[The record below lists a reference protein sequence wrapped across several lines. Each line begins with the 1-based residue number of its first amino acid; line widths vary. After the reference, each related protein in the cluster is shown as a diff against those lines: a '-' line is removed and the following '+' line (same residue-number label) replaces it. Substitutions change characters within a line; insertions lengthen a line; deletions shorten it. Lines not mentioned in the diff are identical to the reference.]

1 MVAGDF
7 TLAVAAVLIVFMI
20 VYVHVSSSF
29 LACVT
34 MYQIIM
40 SLPVGALF
48 YRRLF
53 LIDFFD
59 FVHILV
65 VYLVL
70 GIGADDVFV
79 LVDTFRHL
87 SDEHLPADGGLHS
100 DEELAALLQSTLVRS
115 GQAIFSTSFTTT
127 VAFLSQ
133 SVSDIMP
140 LRTCGYYA
148 ATCIIMNYLF
158 TMLFTPS
165 ALIIY
170 HKRLEGKRCC
180 CPSPTLRQEP
190 LPGGERVG
198 RRSKSLAKDGCM
210 KWLLETIYIPA
221 MRKQVCGVRVF
232 ALGVVAVMMA
242 TAAQGFCFAL
252 QLTPPTKAE
261 TWLPKDHMHW
271 GVSEFWSNH
280 FYEGGHAG
288 YSVITFTWGIEGAD
302 TAGFEPYRPSKN
314 PPTAKFDPS
323 FDITTAEAQAEIL
336 DVCAKM
342 QTLACDLEGCEGYG
356 HTLMMSS
363 TSKAYSCFLE
373 DMQQYRVDVMG
384 RPSSEPLPTGAG
396 FLEELQQFVQAD
408 PSVQYSSKVCRADYG
423 YDVGFI
429 DGQLKYVSV
438 KLRSRLALSTPYSS
452 GIEVRDM
459 IQDFVR
465 GRQGGAPSGLKSM
478 RFNAGGMFSFYDS
491 AAQMVMALFSGI
503 SIAFPLAFVALL
515 VSTRNWIVSVYAVS
529 CVGGIVACV
538 LGFCKSAMGWGLGI
552 AEAVAGV
559 IVIGYSVDYVVHLAH
574 VYCEASK
581 KGHQTRDARAT
592 FAVRNMGSTI
602 FAGAVTTAG
611 SAFVMFFCG
620 GFHVLQQDGDADLHH
635 DHVLVLVL
643 DGALHRP
650 SMANRP
656 AGNMW

>member
-1 MVAGDF
+1 MIAADF
-7 TLAVAAVLIVFMI
+7 TLALVAVVIVFLI

-34 MYQIIM
+34 MYQIIL

-48 YRRLF
+48 YRHVF
-53 LIDFFD
+53 MIDFFD
-59 FVHILV
+59 FLHILV

-87 SDEHLPADGGLHS
+87 SSELLPADSVVHS
-100 DEELAALLQSTLVRS
+100 DLELATVLQSTLVRS

-133 SVSDIMP
+133 SVSGIMP

-148 ATCIIMNYLF
+148 AICITMNYVF

-170 HKRLEGKRCC
+170 YKRLEGKRCC
-180 CPSPTLRQEP
+180 CPWPTLRQEP
-190 LPGGERVG
+190 RPGDERVG
-198 RRSKSLAKDGCM
+198 RRSNPLAGDGFIQ
-210 KWLLETIYIPA
+210 WFLEAIYIPA
-221 MRKQVCGVRVF
+221 MRKQVCGVRVC
-232 ALGVVAVMMA
+232 ALGVVAVMTA
-242 TAAQGFCFAL
+242 TAVQGFYFTL
-252 QLTPPTKAE
+252 QLEPPVKAE
-261 TWLPKDHMHW
+261 IWVPKDHMHW
-271 GVSEFWSNH
+271 GISEFWSSH
-280 FYEGGHAG
+280 FYEGDYEG

-302 TAGFEPYRPSKN
+302 TAGFDQYRPSKN
-314 PPTAKFDPS
+314 PPRAQFDPS
-323 FDITTAEAQAEIL
+323 FDLTTAEAQAEIL
-336 DVCAKM
+336 DVCAEM
-342 QTLACDLEGCEGYG
+342 QTLACELEGCKGYG
-356 HTLMMSS
+356 DTLMMSS

-384 RPSSEPLPTGAG
+384 RPSSEPLPTGDD
-396 FLEELQQFVQAD
+396 FLAELQQFVQAD
-408 PSVQYSSKVCRADYG
+408 PWSQYSSKLCRADYA
-423 YDVGFI
+423 YDVGII

-438 KLRSRLALSTPYSS
+438 KLRSRLALSTPYFA

-459 IQDFVR
+459 IQDFVQ
-465 GRQGGAPSGLKSM
+465 GRRSGAPSGLKSM
-478 RFNAGGMFSFYDS
+478 SFNAGGMFSLYDS
-491 AAQMVMALFSGI
+491 AAELVMALFSGI

-515 VSTRNWIVSVYAVS
+515 VSTRNLIVSVYAVT
-529 CVGGIVACV
+529 CVGGVVACV

-574 VYCEASK
+574 VYCEAAK
-581 KGHQTRDARAT
+581 QGHQTRDARAT

-602 FAGAVTTAG
+602 YAGAVTTAG
-611 SAFVMFFCG
+611 SSAVMLFCY
-620 GFHVLQQDGDADLHH
+620 
-635 DHVLVLVL
+635 
-643 DGALHRP
+643 P
-650 SMANRP
+650 
-656 AGNMW
+656 